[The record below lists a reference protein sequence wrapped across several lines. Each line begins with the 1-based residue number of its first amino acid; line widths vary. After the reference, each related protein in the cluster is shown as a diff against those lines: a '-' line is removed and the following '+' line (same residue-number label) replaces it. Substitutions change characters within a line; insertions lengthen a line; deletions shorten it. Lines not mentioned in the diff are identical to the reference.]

1 MTKWVTKKLGEIGD
15 IISGGTPATNN
26 EAYWDGDIPFVTP
39 LDLGREK
46 VIDKTIRNVTELG
59 LANSS
64 ANKIKANSLAMSTR
78 APIGLMSIVKN
89 DFSTNQGCKS
99 IQFHEDQDPEFH
111 YYNLSY
117 NVEKIKRY
125 GQGTTFMEISK
136 TDFSSLEF
144 LVPESLA
151 EQRRIAGILSSADGA
166 IAASEALIAKY
177 RNIKRG
183 LLTTLLQPKEGWKKV
198 KLGECCEVNPKTD
211 LSALHSNDEIAFLK
225 MEDVSN
231 DGKITNCNY
240 LKYCFL
246 AKKGFTTFQNEDVI
260 FAKITPCMEN
270 GKGALVRNIKS
281 VVGMGSTEFHVLRAK
296 ENISIDFI
304 YQISISKHFRL
315 EAEMQMTGSAGQQRV
330 PTAFLEEYEI
340 SVPYKN
346 GQPDLAEQRR
356 IAGILSSVDAK
367 IAVEEKVVEKY
378 KGVKKG
384 LMEELLKSNL

>member
-183 LLTTLLQPKEGWKKV
+183 ILTTLLQPKEGWKKV
-198 KLGECCEVNPKTD
+198 KLGECCETELGKTLDSGRNTGKYRPYLCALNVLWGKID
-211 LSALHSNDEIAFLK
+211 LSTIKQMRIEESEKERYLVKRGDLLVCEGGEIGRCAIWNSDEEIYYQNALHRVRFKEEYDATFFMYLLGHYNDLNLIEQ
-225 MEDVSN
+225 
-231 DGKITNCNY
+231 Y
-240 LKYCFL
+240 
-246 AKKGFTTFQNEDVI
+246 
-260 FAKITPCMEN
+260 
-270 GKGALVRNIKS
+270 GKGLTIKHLNQS
-281 VVGMGSTEFHVLRAK
+281 SFRGIPVL
-296 ENISIDFI
+296 I
-304 YQISISKHFRL
+304 
-315 EAEMQMTGSAGQQRV
+315 
-330 PTAFLEEYEI
+330 
-340 SVPYKN
+340 
-346 GQPDLAEQRR
+346 PDLAEQRR

-384 LMEELLKSNL
+384 LMEEMMGSGK

>member
-198 KLGECCEVNPKTD
+198 KLGECREVNPHNTATLPDSFFYID
-211 LSALHSNDEIAFLK
+211 LESVISGKLIKNQFISKKEAPSRAQRLVLHNDILYQTVRPYQKNNYIFKGNNNQYVASTGYAL
-225 MEDVSN
+225 
-231 DGKITNCNY
+231 
-240 LKYCFL
+240 
-246 AKKGFTTFQNEDVI
+246 
-260 FAKITPCMEN
+260 
-270 GKGALVRNIKS
+270 
-281 VVGMGSTEFHVLRAK
+281 LRVKNNVDA
-296 ENISIDFI
+296 DFI
-304 YQISISKHFRL
+304 YHLVHTHEFVSEVL
-315 EAEMQMTGSAGQQRV
+315 GLCTGTSYPAIT
-330 PTAFLEEYEI
+330 PSLLNKIEI
-340 SVPYKN
+340 FVPYKN

-356 IAGILSSVDAK
+356 IAEILSSVDAK
-367 IAVEEKVVEKY
+367 IAAEEKVVEKY

-384 LMEELLKSNL
+384 LMEEMMGSGK